1 MRYIKYELSEKT
13 TVRKFL
19 LSKGYSKRS
28 VEAILSEGFLLNN
41 QLSKKSKNLKAGDKL
56 FVIIRDENIDYEPVR
71 GNLKIIYEDRDTLV
85 ISKDPNITVNSKG
98 QISLANY
105 IAYYFKS
112 NNINSKVRFVNRLD
126 MDTSGLI
133 LVAKNKYAHAFY
145 QKQIENNE
153 MIKKYIAIVDPYV
166 NLDMLYEEKF
176 TYNEKSKS
184 YVVSEDGK
192 TAKTI
197 FKSLK
202 LLEDRTI
209 VECQIL
215 TGKTHQIRASLSS
228 LGYPIFG
235 DKLYGSD
242 KNLDRFL
249 LHSYKLSFRNFKDE
263 ENIKLVDYPN
273 FISFRDEWWKQYN
286 LHKSFSYYIIKS
298 S

>member
-85 ISKDPNITVNSKG
+85 ISKNPNITVNSKG
-98 QISLANY
+98 QISLANN

-153 MIKKYIAIVDPYV
+153 MIKKYIAIVGPNA
-166 NLDMLYEEKF
+166 NLDMLYEENF
-176 TYNEKSKS
+176 AYDEKSKS

-209 VECQIL
+209 MECQIL

-286 LHKSFSYYIIKS
+286 LQKSFSYYIIKS

>member
-1 MRYIKYELSEKT
+1 MRYIKYEVVEKT

-19 LSKGYSKRS
+19 LGKGYSKRS
-28 VEAILSEGFLLNN
+28 VEEILSEGFLLNN
-41 QLSKKSKNLKAGDKL
+41 KLSKKSKSLKAADNL
-56 FVIIRDENIDYEPVR
+56 SVIIKDEKIDYEPVR

-98 QISLANY
+98 QISLANH

-133 LVAKNKYAHAFY
+133 LVAKNKYSHAFY

-153 MIKKYIAIVDPYV
+153 MIKKYIAVVGPNA

-176 TYNEKSKS
+176 AYDEKSKS

-202 LLEDRTI
+202 LLKDRTI

-228 LGYPIFG
+228 L
-235 DKLYGSD
+235 D
-242 KNLDRFL
+242 
-249 LHSYKLSFRNFKDE
+249 
-263 ENIKLVDYPN
+263 
-273 FISFRDEWWKQYN
+273 
-286 LHKSFSYYIIKS
+286 
-298 S
+298 

>member
-1 MRYIKYELSEKT
+1 MRYIKYEVVEKT

-19 LSKGYSKRS
+19 LGKGYSKRS
-28 VEAILSEGFLLNN
+28 VEEILSEGFLLNN
-41 QLSKKSKNLKAGDKL
+41 KLSKKSKNLKPADKL
-56 FVIIRDENIDYEPVR
+56 SVIIRDENIDYEPVK
-71 GNLKIIYEDRDTLV
+71 GNFKIIYEDRDTLV

-98 QISLANY
+98 QISLANN

-133 LVAKNKYAHAFY
+133 LIAKNKYAHAFY

-153 MIKKYIAIVDPYV
+153 MVKKYIAVIDPNA
-166 NLDMLYEEKF
+166 NLDILYEEKF
-176 TYNEKSKS
+176 AYDDKSKS
-184 YVVSEDGK
+184 YVISKEGK

-202 LLEDRTI
+202 SLDDKTI

-242 KNLDRFL
+242 KDLDRFL

-273 FISFRDEWWKQYN
+273 FMSFRDEWWKQYN
-286 LHKSFSYYIIKS
+286 LQKSFSYYIIKS

>member
-1 MRYIKYELSEKT
+1 MRYIKYEVVEKT

-19 LSKGYSKRS
+19 LGKGYSKRS
-28 VEAILSEGFLLNN
+28 VEDILSEGFLLNN
-41 QLSKKSKNLKAGDKL
+41 KLSKKSKNLKPADKL
-56 FVIIRDENIDYEPVR
+56 SVVIKDENVDYEPVK
-71 GNLKIIYEDRDTLV
+71 GNFKIIYEDRDTLV

-98 QISLANY
+98 QISLANN

-133 LVAKNKYAHAFY
+133 LIAKNKYAHAFY

-153 MIKKYIAIVDPYV
+153 MVKKYIAVIDPNA
-166 NLDMLYEEKF
+166 NLDMLYEERF
-176 TYNEKSKS
+176 SYDDKSKS
-184 YVVSEDGK
+184 YVVSKDGK

-202 LLEDRTI
+202 SLDDRTI

-235 DKLYGSD
+235 DILYGSD
-242 KNLDRFL
+242 KNFDRFL

-273 FISFRDEWWKQYN
+273 FISFRDE
-286 LHKSFSYYIIKS
+286 
-298 S
+298 

>member
-28 VEAILSEGFLLNN
+28 VESMLSEGFLLNN

-56 FVIIRDENIDYEPVR
+56 FVIIKDENIDYEPVR

-98 QISLANY
+98 QISLANN

-153 MIKKYIAIVDPYV
+153 MIKKYIAIVDPNA

-176 TYNEKSKS
+176 AYDEKSKS

-197 FKSLK
+197 FKPLK
-202 LLEDRTI
+202 LLKDRTI

-249 LHSYKLSFRNFKDE
+249 LHSYKLSFRNFKDK

-273 FISFRDEWWKQYN
+273 FISFTEE
-286 LHKSFSYYIIKS
+286 
-298 S
+298 

>member
-28 VEAILSEGFLLNN
+28 VESILSEGFLLNN

-85 ISKDPNITVNSKG
+85 ISKNPNITVNSKG
-98 QISLANY
+98 QISLANN

-153 MIKKYIAIVDPYV
+153 MIKKYIAIVGPNA

-176 TYNEKSKS
+176 AYDEKSKS

-209 VECQIL
+209 MECQIL

-273 FISFRDEWWKQYN
+273 FISFTEE
-286 LHKSFSYYIIKS
+286 
-298 S
+298 

>member
-28 VEAILSEGFLLNN
+28 IEEILSEGFLLNN
-41 QLSKKSKNLKAGDKL
+41 KLSEKSKNLKAGDKL
-56 FVIIRDENIDYEPVR
+56 FVIIRDENIDYDPVR

-85 ISKDPNITVNSKG
+85 ISKNPNITVNSKG

-153 MIKKYIAIVDPYV
+153 MIKKYIAIVGPNA

-176 TYNEKSKS
+176 AYDEKSKS

-209 VECQIL
+209 MECQIL

-273 FISFRDEWWKQYN
+273 FISFRDE
-286 LHKSFSYYIIKS
+286 
-298 S
+298 

>member
-1 MRYIKYELSEKT
+1 MRYIKYEVVEKT

-19 LSKGYSKRS
+19 LNKGYSKRS
-28 VEAILSEGFLLNN
+28 VEEILSEGFLLNN
-41 QLSKKSKNLKAGDKL
+41 KLSKKSKNLKPADKL
-56 FVIIRDENIDYEPVR
+56 SVIIRDENIDYEPVK
-71 GNLKIIYEDRDTLV
+71 GNFKIIYEDRDTLV

-98 QISLANY
+98 QISLANN

-153 MIKKYIAIVDPYV
+153 MIKKYIAIVGPNA

-176 TYNEKSKS
+176 SYDEKSKS

-273 FISFRDEWWKQYN
+273 FISFRDE
-286 LHKSFSYYIIKS
+286 
-298 S
+298 

>member
-1 MRYIKYELSEKT
+1 MRYIKYEVVEKT

-19 LSKGYSKRS
+19 LNKGYSKRS
-28 VEAILSEGFLLNN
+28 VEEILSEGFLLNN
-41 QLSKKSKNLKAGDKL
+41 KLSKKSKNLKPADKL
-56 FVIIRDENIDYEPVR
+56 SVIIRDENIDYEPVK

-273 FISFRDEWWKQYN
+273 FISFRDE
-286 LHKSFSYYIIKS
+286 
-298 S
+298 

>member
-28 VEAILSEGFLLNN
+28 VESILSEGFLLNN

-56 FVIIRDENIDYEPVR
+56 FVIIKDENIDYEPVR

-98 QISLANY
+98 QISLANN
-105 IAYYFKS
+105 IANYFKS
-112 NNINSKVRFVNRLD
+112 NKINSKVRFVNRLD

-153 MIKKYIAIVDPYV
+153 MIKKYIAIVDPNA

-176 TYNEKSKS
+176 AYDEKSKS

-209 VECQIL
+209 MECQIL

-273 FISFRDEWWKQYN
+273 FISFRDE
-286 LHKSFSYYIIKS
+286 
-298 S
+298 

>member
-1 MRYIKYELSEKT
+1 MRYIKYEVVEKT

-19 LSKGYSKRS
+19 LNKVYSKRS
-28 VEAILSEGFLLNN
+28 VEDILSEGFLLNN
-41 QLSKKSKNLKAGDKL
+41 KLSKKSKNLKPGDKL
-56 FVIIRDENIDYEPVR
+56 SVIIRDENIDYEPVK
-71 GNLKIIYEDRDTLV
+71 GNFKIIYEDRDTLV

-98 QISLANY
+98 QISLANN

-145 QKQIENNE
+145 QKQIESNE
-153 MIKKYIAIVDPYV
+153 MVKKYIAVIDPNA
-166 NLDMLYEEKF
+166 NLDTLYEEKF
-176 TYNEKSKS
+176 AYDDKSKL
-184 YVVSEDGK
+184 YVVSKDGK

-202 LLEDRTI
+202 SLDDKTI

-242 KNLDRFL
+242 KDLDRFL

-273 FISFRDEWWKQYN
+273 FISFMDE
-286 LHKSFSYYIIKS
+286 
-298 S
+298 

>member
-1 MRYIKYELSEKT
+1 MRYIKYEVVEKT

-19 LSKGYSKRS
+19 LGKGYSKRS
-28 VEAILSEGFLLNN
+28 VEEILSEGFLLNN
-41 QLSKKSKNLKAGDKL
+41 KLSKKSKSLKAADNL
-56 FVIIRDENIDYEPVR
+56 SVIIKDEKIDYEPVR

-98 QISLANY
+98 QISLANH

-133 LVAKNKYAHAFY
+133 LVAKNKYSHAFY

-153 MIKKYIAIVDPYV
+153 MIKKYIAVVGPNA

-176 TYNEKSKS
+176 AYDEKSKS

-202 LLEDRTI
+202 LLKDRTI

-228 LGYPIFG
+228 LDYPIFG

-273 FISFRDEWWKQYN
+273 FISFRDE
-286 LHKSFSYYIIKS
+286 
-298 S
+298 

>member
-1 MRYIKYELSEKT
+1 MRYIKYEVVEKT

-19 LSKGYSKRS
+19 LNKGYSKRS
-28 VEAILSEGFLLNN
+28 VEEILSEGFLLNN
-41 QLSKKSKNLKAGDKL
+41 KLSKKSKNLKPADKL
-56 FVIIRDENIDYEPVR
+56 SVIIRDENIDYEPVK
-71 GNLKIIYEDRDTLV
+71 GNFKIIYEDRDTLV

-98 QISLANY
+98 QISLANN

-153 MIKKYIAIVDPYV
+153 MIKKYIAIVGPNA

-176 TYNEKSKS
+176 SYDEKSKS

-286 LHKSFSYYIIKS
+286 LQKSFSYYIIKS

>member
-28 VEAILSEGFLLNN
+28 VESILSEGFLLNN
-41 QLSKKSKNLKAGDKL
+41 QLSKKSKNLKAEDKL
-56 FVIIRDENIDYEPVR
+56 FVIIKDENIDYEPVR

-98 QISLANY
+98 QISLANN
-105 IAYYFKS
+105 IANYFKS

-153 MIKKYIAIVDPYV
+153 MIKKYIAIVDPNA

-176 TYNEKSKS
+176 AYDEKSKS

-286 LHKSFSYYIIKS
+286 LQKSFSYYIIKS

>member
-1 MRYIKYELSEKT
+1 MRYIKYEVVEKT

-19 LSKGYSKRS
+19 LGKGYSKRS
-28 VEAILSEGFLLNN
+28 VENILSEGFLLNN
-41 QLSKKSKNLKAGDKL
+41 KLSKKSKNLKPRDNL
-56 FVIIRDENIDYEPVR
+56 SVIIRDEKIDYEPVK
-71 GNLKIIYEDRDTLV
+71 GNFKIIYEDRDTLV

-98 QISLANY
+98 QISLANN

-153 MIKKYIAIVDPYV
+153 MVKKYIAVIDPNA

-176 TYNEKSKS
+176 AYDDKSKS
-184 YVVSEDGK
+184 YVVSKESK

-202 LLEDRTI
+202 SLDDKTI

-228 LGYPIFG
+228 LDYPIFG

-273 FISFRDEWWKQYN
+273 FISFTEE
-286 LHKSFSYYIIKS
+286 
-298 S
+298 

>member
-1 MRYIKYELSEKT
+1 MRYIKYEVVEKT

-19 LSKGYSKRS
+19 LNKGYSKRS
-28 VEAILSEGFLLNN
+28 VEEILSEGFLLNN
-41 QLSKKSKNLKAGDKL
+41 KLSKKSKNLKPADKL
-56 FVIIRDENIDYEPVR
+56 SVIIRDENIDYEPVK
-71 GNLKIIYEDRDTLV
+71 GNFKIIYEDRDTLV

-98 QISLANY
+98 QISLANN

-153 MIKKYIAIVDPYV
+153 MVKKYIAVIDPNA

-176 TYNEKSKS
+176 AYDDKSKS
-184 YVVSEDGK
+184 YVVSKEGK

-202 LLEDRTI
+202 SLDDRTI

-228 LGYPIFG
+228 FGYPIFG

-249 LHSYKLSFRNFKDE
+249 LHSYKLSFKSFEGE
-263 ENIKLVDYPN
+263 ENTKLVVYPN

-286 LHKSFSYYIIKS
+286 LQISLSYYIIKS

>member
-1 MRYIKYELSEKT
+1 MRYIKYEVVEKT

-19 LSKGYSKRS
+19 LGKGYSKRS
-28 VEAILSEGFLLNN
+28 VEDILSEGFLLNN
-41 QLSKKSKNLKAGDKL
+41 KLSKKSKNLKPADKL
-56 FVIIRDENIDYEPVR
+56 SVVIKDENVDYEPVK
-71 GNLKIIYEDRDTLV
+71 GNFKIIYEDRDTLV

-98 QISLANY
+98 QISLANN

-133 LVAKNKYAHAFY
+133 LIAKNKYAHAFY

-153 MIKKYIAIVDPYV
+153 MVKKYIAVIDPNA
-166 NLDMLYEEKF
+166 NLDMLYEERF
-176 TYNEKSKS
+176 SYDDKSKS
-184 YVVSEDGK
+184 YVVSKDGK

-202 LLEDRTI
+202 SLDDRTI

-235 DKLYGSD
+235 DILYGSD
-242 KNLDRFL
+242 KNFDRFL

-286 LHKSFSYYIIKS
+286 LQKSFSYYIIKS

>member
-28 VEAILSEGFLLNN
+28 VESILSEGFLLNN

-85 ISKDPNITVNSKG
+85 ISKNPNITVNSKG
-98 QISLANY
+98 QISLANN

-153 MIKKYIAIVDPYV
+153 MIKKYIAIVGPNA

-176 TYNEKSKS
+176 AYDEKSKS

-209 VECQIL
+209 MECQIL

-286 LHKSFSYYIIKS
+286 LQKSFSYYIIKS

>member
-28 VEAILSEGFLLNN
+28 VESILSEGFLLNN
-41 QLSKKSKNLKAGDKL
+41 QLSKKSKNLKAEDKL
-56 FVIIRDENIDYEPVR
+56 FVIIKDENIDYEPVR

-98 QISLANY
+98 QISLANN
-105 IAYYFKS
+105 IANYFKS

-153 MIKKYIAIVDPYV
+153 MIKKYIAIVDPNA

-176 TYNEKSKS
+176 AYDEKSKS

-273 FISFRDEWWKQYN
+273 FISFTEE
-286 LHKSFSYYIIKS
+286 
-298 S
+298 

>member
-1 MRYIKYELSEKT
+1 MRYIKYEVVEKT

-19 LSKGYSKRS
+19 LNKGYSKRS
-28 VEAILSEGFLLNN
+28 VEEILSEGFLLNN
-41 QLSKKSKNLKAGDKL
+41 KLSKKSKNLKPADKL
-56 FVIIRDENIDYEPVR
+56 SVIIRDENIDYEPVK

>member
-28 VEAILSEGFLLNN
+28 VESIQSEGFLLNN

-56 FVIIRDENIDYEPVR
+56 FVIIKDENIDYEPVR

-98 QISLANY
+98 QISFANY
-105 IAYYFKS
+105 IANYFKS

-153 MIKKYIAIVDPYV
+153 MIKKYIAIVDPNA

-176 TYNEKSKS
+176 AYDEKSKS

-209 VECQIL
+209 MECQIL

-273 FISFRDEWWKQYN
+273 FISFTEE
-286 LHKSFSYYIIKS
+286 
-298 S
+298 

>member
-85 ISKDPNITVNSKG
+85 ISKNPNITVNSKG
-98 QISLANY
+98 QISLANN

-153 MIKKYIAIVDPYV
+153 MIKKYIAIVGPNA
-166 NLDMLYEEKF
+166 NLDMLYEENF
-176 TYNEKSKS
+176 AYDEKSKS

-209 VECQIL
+209 MECQIL

-273 FISFRDEWWKQYN
+273 FISFRDE
-286 LHKSFSYYIIKS
+286 
-298 S
+298 

>member
-105 IAYYFKS
+105 IANYFKS

-153 MIKKYIAIVDPYV
+153 VIKKYIAIVGPNT

-176 TYNEKSKS
+176 AYDEKSKS

-209 VECQIL
+209 MECQIL

-242 KNLDRFL
+242 KNLNRFL

-273 FISFRDEWWKQYN
+273 FISFTEE
-286 LHKSFSYYIIKS
+286 
-298 S
+298 

>member
-1 MRYIKYELSEKT
+1 MRYIKYEVVEKT

-19 LSKGYSKRS
+19 LGKGYSKRS
-28 VEAILSEGFLLNN
+28 VEDIVSEGFLLNN
-41 QLSKKSKNLKAGDKL
+41 KLSKKSKNLKPADKL
-56 FVIIRDENIDYEPVR
+56 SVVIKDENVDYEPVK

-85 ISKDPNITVNSKG
+85 ISKDPNITVNSKE
-98 QISLANY
+98 QISLANH

-133 LVAKNKYAHAFY
+133 LIAKNKYAHAFY

-153 MIKKYIAIVDPYV
+153 MVKKYIAVIDPNA
-166 NLDMLYEEKF
+166 NLDMLYEERF
-176 TYNEKSKS
+176 SYDDKSKS
-184 YVVSEDGK
+184 YVVSKDGK

-202 LLEDRTI
+202 SLDDRTI

-228 LGYPIFG
+228 LDYPIFG

-273 FISFRDEWWKQYN
+273 FISFRGE
-286 LHKSFSYYIIKS
+286 
-298 S
+298 

>member
-28 VEAILSEGFLLNN
+28 VESILSEGFLLNN

-56 FVIIRDENIDYEPVR
+56 FVIIKDENIDYEPVR

-98 QISLANY
+98 QISLANN
-105 IAYYFKS
+105 IANYFKS

-153 MIKKYIAIVDPYV
+153 MIKKYIAIVDPNA

-176 TYNEKSKS
+176 AYDEKSKS

-209 VECQIL
+209 MECQIL

-273 FISFRDEWWKQYN
+273 FISFRDE
-286 LHKSFSYYIIKS
+286 
-298 S
+298 

>member
-41 QLSKKSKNLKAGDKL
+41 QLSKKSKNLKTGDKL

-98 QISLANY
+98 QISFANY
-105 IAYYFKS
+105 IANYFKS

-153 MIKKYIAIVDPYV
+153 MIKKYIAVVGPNA
-166 NLDMLYEEKF
+166 NLDMLYEEKIA
-176 TYNEKSKS
+176 YDEKSKS

-209 VECQIL
+209 MECQIL

-242 KNLDRFL
+242 KNLNRFL

-273 FISFRDEWWKQYN
+273 FISFTEE
-286 LHKSFSYYIIKS
+286 
-298 S
+298 

>member
-41 QLSKKSKNLKAGDKL
+41 QLSKKSKNLKAGDEL
-56 FVIIRDENIDYEPVR
+56 FVIIKDENIDYGPVK
-71 GNLKIIYEDRDTLV
+71 GNFKIIYEDRDTLV
-85 ISKDPNITVNSKG
+85 ISKNANITVNSKG

-153 MIKKYIAIVDPYV
+153 MIKKYIAIVGPNA
-166 NLDMLYEEKF
+166 NLDMLYEEKIA
-176 TYNEKSKS
+176 YDEKSKS

-286 LHKSFSYYIIKS
+286 LQKSFSYYIIKS

>member
-1 MRYIKYELSEKT
+1 
-13 TVRKFL
+13 
-19 LSKGYSKRS
+19 
-28 VEAILSEGFLLNN
+28 
-41 QLSKKSKNLKAGDKL
+41 
-56 FVIIRDENIDYEPVR
+56 
-71 GNLKIIYEDRDTLV
+71 
-85 ISKDPNITVNSKG
+85 
-98 QISLANY
+98 
-105 IAYYFKS
+105 
-112 NNINSKVRFVNRLD
+112 

-153 MIKKYIAIVDPYV
+153 MIKKYIAIVGPNA

-176 TYNEKSKS
+176 AYDEKSKS

-273 FISFRDEWWKQYN
+273 FISFTEE
-286 LHKSFSYYIIKS
+286 
-298 S
+298 

>member
-1 MRYIKYELSEKT
+1 MRYIKYEVVEKT

-19 LSKGYSKRS
+19 LGKGYSKRS
-28 VEAILSEGFLLNN
+28 VEEILSEGFLLNN
-41 QLSKKSKNLKAGDKL
+41 ILSKKSQNLKSGDKL
-56 FVIIRDENIDYEPVR
+56 SVIIRDENMDYEPVK
-71 GNLKIIYEDRDTLV
+71 GNFKIIYEDRDTLV

-98 QISLANY
+98 QISLANN

-153 MIKKYIAIVDPYV
+153 MVKKYIAVIDPNA

-176 TYNEKSKS
+176 AYDDKSKS
-184 YVVSEDGK
+184 YVVSKDGK

-202 LLEDRTI
+202 SLNDRTI
-209 VECQIL
+209 VQCQIL

-242 KNLDRFL
+242 KDLDRFL

-286 LHKSFSYYIIKS
+286 LQKSFSYYIIKLS
-298 S
+298 

>member
-28 VEAILSEGFLLNN
+28 VESILSEGFLLNN

-56 FVIIRDENIDYEPVR
+56 FVIIKDENIDYEPVR

-85 ISKDPNITVNSKG
+85 ISKDPNITVNSKV
-98 QISLANY
+98 QISLANN
-105 IAYYFKS
+105 IANYFKS

-153 MIKKYIAIVDPYV
+153 MIKKYIAIVDPNA

-176 TYNEKSKS
+176 AYDEKSKS

-209 VECQIL
+209 VECKIL

-273 FISFRDEWWKQYN
+273 FISFRDE
-286 LHKSFSYYIIKS
+286 
-298 S
+298 

>member
-28 VEAILSEGFLLNN
+28 VESILSEGFLLNN
-41 QLSKKSKNLKAGDKL
+41 QLSKKSKNLKAEDKL
-56 FVIIRDENIDYEPVR
+56 FVIIKDENIDYEPVR

-98 QISLANY
+98 QISLANN
-105 IAYYFKS
+105 IANYFKS

-153 MIKKYIAIVDPYV
+153 MIKKYIAIVDPNA

-176 TYNEKSKS
+176 AYDEKSKS

-273 FISFRDEWWKQYN
+273 FISFRDE
-286 LHKSFSYYIIKS
+286 
-298 S
+298 

>member
-28 VEAILSEGFLLNN
+28 VESILSEGFLLNN
-41 QLSKKSKNLKAGDKL
+41 QLSIKSKNLKAGDKL
-56 FVIIRDENIDYEPVR
+56 FVIIKDENIDYEPVR

-98 QISLANY
+98 QISLANN
-105 IAYYFKS
+105 IANYFKS

-153 MIKKYIAIVDPYV
+153 MIKKYIAIIDPYV

-176 TYNEKSKS
+176 AYDEKSKS

-209 VECQIL
+209 VECKIL

-273 FISFRDEWWKQYN
+273 FISFTEE
-286 LHKSFSYYIIKS
+286 
-298 S
+298 

>member
-19 LSKGYSKRS
+19 LRKGYSKRS
-28 VEAILSEGFLLNN
+28 TEEILSEGFLLNN

-71 GNLKIIYEDRDTLV
+71 GSLKIIYEDRDTLV

-105 IAYYFKS
+105 IANYFKS

-153 MIKKYIAIVDPYV
+153 MIKKYIAIVGSNA

-176 TYNEKSKS
+176 AYDEKSKS

-242 KNLDRFL
+242 KNFDRFL

-273 FISFRDEWWKQYN
+273 FISFTEE
-286 LHKSFSYYIIKS
+286 
-298 S
+298 

>member
-41 QLSKKSKNLKAGDKL
+41 QLSKKSKNLKAGDEL
-56 FVIIRDENIDYEPVR
+56 FVIIKDENIDYEPVR

-105 IAYYFKS
+105 IANYFKS

-153 MIKKYIAIVDPYV
+153 MIKKYIAIVGPNG

-176 TYNEKSKS
+176 SYDEKSKS

-215 TGKTHQIRASLSS
+215 TGRTHQIRASLSS

-235 DKLYGSD
+235 DKLYESD
-242 KNLDRFL
+242 KNFDRFL

-273 FISFRDEWWKQYN
+273 FISFTEE
-286 LHKSFSYYIIKS
+286 
-298 S
+298 